1 MSLLLPDYSF
11 HRIYE
16 IPLSFFQEHAISALV
31 LDVDN
36 TLTTHNNPEP
46 SQQVLIWLE
55 QMKAAE
61 ILLTIVSNNRPER
74 VRPFAELLQ
83 LDFVANGAKPF
94 PKGILEA
101 ARRMATDPRHL
112 AVIGDQLFTDIAGA
126 HTAGATAILV
136 EPMEPES
143 MWFFKFKRALERPF
157 LHVYHRKAGKK
168 V

>member
-1 MSLLLPDYSF
+1 MSLFLPDYAF
-11 HRIYE
+11 HRIYD
-16 IPLSFFQEHAISALV
+16 IPLSFFREHAISALV

-46 SQQVLIWLE
+46 SKQVLAWLE
-55 QMKAAE
+55 QMKGAG
-61 ILLTIVSNNRPER
+61 LRLMIVSNNRPER

-101 ARRMATDPRHL
+101 ARRMQTAPEHL

-126 HTAGATAILV
+126 HTAGAAAILV

-143 MWFFKFKRALERPF
+143 MWFFKLKRALEQPF
-157 LHVYHRKAGKK
+157 LRAYRRKVEKE
-168 V
+168 